1 MDWSVTSGILQPF
14 DATHVI
20 YNPFIPRFT
29 NQEIRFYPVPT
40 PNIVYIDF
48 RSQIS
53 GKISIQLISRDG
65 KLLGLKEFAPIVGSN
80 IQQWDL
86 TNKAAGLYYF
96 HILLS
101 DTNGNILKQGTFN
114 IEKL

>member
-1 MDWSVTSGILQPF
+1 MEWSVTSGILQPF

-48 RSQIS
+48 RSRIS

-65 KLLGLKEFAPIVGSN
+65 KLLGYKRVCADRREQYSTMGSDKQVGRT
-80 IQQWDL
+80 L
-86 TNKAAGLYYF
+86 LF
-96 HILLS
+96 PHIA
-101 DTNGNILKQGTFN
+101 I
-114 IEKL
+114 